1 MGGKM
6 NPLKQLGQS
15 VAEAQDELLDQGD
28 TLSRARTRFLN
39 MPTPRPRRGR
49 LLLTGGLAGAAA
61 VGVLLFILIKPSKAP
76 EFFIGNEDNRGEVG
90 HWITARSGE
99 TVPLRFS
106 DGSVL
111 HLQPRSGARVR
122 ALNKRGAT
130 LLLERGAAEVYVV
143 PRRNNRWS
151 VDAGPFE
158 VLVKGTHFDVAWD
171 PAAEIF
177 ALNLRKGRVTVRG
190 PVLKE
195 RHFVAG
201 EAVRVWVNQGRMEIK
216 TKARRSAEPL
226 VARESRGARGG
237 AVERRSGVE
246 NRALTT
252 HSAAS
257 ARRSAA
263 RPSVEDSPLRE
274 THRVPRASSTLAPT
288 AGAAADPA
296 GRLAGAPVRRRSDS
310 PGAGSMGAERTPSG
324 DLADEPHPLANRGS
338 MAGQDSRPANPAVAN
353 RSPSQPPEDSAAKRP
368 SAQAE
373 EEAPG
378 KPRATKSSSK
388 PATKAANEAATKAA
402 TKAAGKPP
410 VKPLPPDQ
418 KKDQRSPYALAKEG
432 RYQEAMEVARASWP
446 KILAQAPQDKLLLIG
461 DAVRLAGDG
470 RLAQSALQSVR
481 QRFPNSAEAKIAAF
495 YLGRINLDQLKD
507 YRAAARWFQLYLQES
522 PAGGLTHEALGRLM
536 ESRHWARDLAGA
548 RQTARLYLSRYET
561 GPYAEIARALLGQ
574 GKAKPT
580 PPTKRS
586 P

>member
-1 MGGKM
+1 MGGQM

-39 MPTPRPRRGR
+39 MPAPRPRRGR
-49 LLLTGGLAGAAA
+49 YLLTGGLAGAAA
-61 VGVLLFILIKPSKAP
+61 VGVLLFILIKPSIEP
-76 EFFIGNEDNRGEVG
+76 EFFIGNEDNRGVVG

-122 ALNKRGAT
+122 ALNTRGAT
-130 LLLERGAAEVYVV
+130 LLLERGKAEVYVV

-151 VDAGPFE
+151 VDAGPFQ

-177 ALNLRKGRVTVRG
+177 ALNLRKGRVTVLG

-216 TKARRSAEPL
+216 TKARRSAEPS
-226 VARESRGARGG
+226 VARKSSGARERAVARKPGG
-237 AVERRSGVE
+237 E
-246 NRALTT
+246 NRELTA

-257 ARRSAA
+257 ARRSVEV
-263 RPSVEDSPLRE
+263 PSGEGSPLRE

-288 AGAAADPA
+288 AGAAADPV
-296 GRLAGAPVRRRSDS
+296 GRLAGAPVRRRSDNL
-310 PGAGSMGAERTPSG
+310 GAGSMGAERTLSG
-324 DLADEPHPLANRGS
+324 DLADEPHPLVNRGS

-353 RSPSQPPEDSAAKRP
+353 RSPRQPLEDATAKRP
-368 SAQAE
+368 SAQAK

-378 KPRATKSSSK
+378 KSMATKSLSK
-388 PATKAANEAATKAA
+388 PSDKVA

-410 VKPLPPDQ
+410 VKPLPPGQ
-418 KKDQRSPYALAKEG
+418 KKDQRSPYALAQEG
-432 RYQEAMEVARASWP
+432 RYQEALEVARASWP

-470 RLAQSALQSVR
+470 RLARSALQSVR
-481 QRFPNSAEAKIAAF
+481 QRFPNSSEAKIAAF

-536 ESRHWARDLAGA
+536 ESRHRARDLAGA
-548 RQTARLYLSRYET
+548 RQTARLYLSRYKT

-574 GKAKPT
+574 GKEKPT
-580 PPTKRS
+580 PPAKRA